1 MASQPILAVAG
12 IEAHRGSSL
21 YVTPAALPAEL
32 VQQTSNQLFGTLRL
46 WADKT
51 ARAEMQERV
60 HVIYDNVVGV
70 MGTPNFIQVL
80 RHANDRVTALG
91 GKRRLAHHLQEPMT
105 YLDRG
110 SGSIPIGMKLAGWP
124 SPSCRAPSCS
134 SLGVAEAPVPPALP
148 PPPALPHPRHI
159 HMRICIGGRGVLDKG
174 RGKVWNPHF
183 PGTWTQRAL

>member
-91 GKRRLAHHLQEPMT
+91 GKRRLAQRT
-105 YLDRG
+105 TSD
-110 SGSIPIGMKLAGWP
+110 ICAD
-124 SPSCRAPSCS
+124 A
-134 SLGVAEAPVPPALP
+134 LGAAAVWNRPVPVP
-148 PPPALPHPRHI
+148 
-159 HMRICIGGRGVLDKG
+159 
-174 RGKVWNPHF
+174 
-183 PGTWTQRAL
+183 